1 MKRFIKKH
9 LAFLIPFRYLG
20 VFVKRP
26 DFLSGFFKYRK
37 QVGTNQSKP
46 LFKDIFPFMQDK
58 TSDTLFDTH
67 YIYHPAWATRI
78 VKEINPS
85 KHIDISSTLHF
96 CTQLSAFIPTEFY
109 DYRPAHVKLSG
120 LKSAHADL
128 CKLHFPDDS
137 IESISCMHTVEHIG
151 LGRYGDPIDPEGD
164 IKAIKEL
171 QRVLKP
177 GGNFLFVTPVGK
189 PKVQFNAHRV
199 YSYEQI
205 ISLFNQLKLVEFSL
219 IPDNALEVGM
229 IRNAAPDLVQMQN
242 YGCGCFWFTK

>member
-1 MKRFIKKH
+1 MKQFVKRY
-9 LAFLIPFRYLG
+9 LPFLIPLRYAST
-20 VFVKRP
+20 FVRRP
-26 DFLSGFFKYRK
+26 DFFGDFFKYRK
-37 QVGTNQSKP
+37 QTTGTNKP
-46 LFKDIFPFMQDK
+46 LFKDIFPFVQDK
-58 TSDTLFDTH
+58 TGDTLFDTH

-78 VKEINPS
+78 VKEINPA

-96 CTQLSAFIPTEFY
+96 STQLSAFIPTEFY

-120 LKSAHADL
+120 LKSGAADL
-128 CKLHFPDDS
+128 CRLHFPDDS
-137 IESISCMHTVEHIG
+137 IESLSCMHTVEHIG
-151 LGRYGDPIDPEGD
+151 LGRYGDPIDPRGD
-164 IKAIKEL
+164 LSAIKEL

-189 PKVQFNAHRV
+189 PRVQFNAHRV

-205 ISLFNQLKLVEFSL
+205 TGLFNQLKLVEFSL

-229 IRNAAPDLVQMQN
+229 IKNADPGLVKEQI